1 MKDINEKNFTK
12 EEIKE
17 YEYNSDKFDER
28 FARKILMEDKYLS
41 ELSYVDVRR
50 LFIERLINSC
60 NYVVKKEKEIKYNSK
75 SVNYLDLD
83 FLKKLIKEESIRVNT
98 YEDIVMAMTSE
109 ELETIEDILMELA
122 YDINIYN
129 EFKEIVKSN

>member
-1 MKDINEKNFTK
+1 MKENNKKNFTK

-41 ELSYVDVRR
+41 ELSYVEVRK

-60 NYVVKKEKEIKYNSK
+60 NYVVKKEKEVKYNSK
-75 SVNYLDLD
+75 SVNYLDFD
-83 FLKKLIKEESIRVNT
+83 YLKKLIKEESIRVNT
-98 YEDIVMAMTSE
+98 YEDIVLAMTSE

-122 YDINIYN
+122 YDVNIYN
-129 EFKEIVKSN
+129 KFKEIVKSN